1 MLKEGIGF
9 YKGRRK
15 DTGGY
20 VEGYLA
26 IDAQKRYYICEAPFV
41 SIKYNND
48 VEIGPFSEVDAST
61 VTPLMGGGR
70 VMTFLEKIKSV
81 IRRI

>member
-1 MLKEGIGF
+1 MLKEGIGL
-9 YKGRRK
+9 YKGRRR

-41 SIKYNND
+41 SIQYNND
-48 VEIGPFSEVDAST
+48 VQIGPFSEVDAST
-61 VTPLMGGGR
+61 VTQLWGGAK
-70 VMTFLEKIKSV
+70 E
-81 IRRI
+81 